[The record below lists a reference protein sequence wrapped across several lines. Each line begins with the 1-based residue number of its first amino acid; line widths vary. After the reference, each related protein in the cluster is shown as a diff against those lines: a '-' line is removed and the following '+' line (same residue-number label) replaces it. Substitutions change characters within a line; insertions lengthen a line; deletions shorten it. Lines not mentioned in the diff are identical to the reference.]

1 MNNTE
6 ENKNKIRLYKLMI
19 GVFIIFI
26 ITLLTTYLVIKYNG
40 QWKSLTW
47 MLNGDQTF
55 TFRSLILG
63 MVSAMVFGFIDNA
76 GLFFGMDALDPYLPG
91 GPLTKAGWGNTFSDG
106 IGAFLGAFIGK
117 IVSVSTGFEGGP
129 IYGDFVGIIIGCILG
144 IYIPQAITGK
154 S

>member
-1 MNNTE
+1 MDNTE
-6 ENKNKIRLYKLMI
+6 EEKNRVRLYKLII
-19 GVFIIFI
+19 GVMIIFV
-26 ITLLTTYLVIKYNG
+26 ITLFVTYLVIKFNG
-40 QWKSLTW
+40 QWKGFLW

-55 TFRSLILG
+55 SVRSLVLG
-63 MVSAMVFGFIDNA
+63 MISAMVFGFIDNA

-117 IVSVSTGFEGGP
+117 MVSVSTGFEGGP
-129 IYGDFVGIIIGCILG
+129 IYGDFIGIIVGCILG